1 MIIYQVTNT
10 VNGKRYIGQTRNT
23 LEHRKNS
30 HLVRVRNGTNR
41 PLYNAIR
48 KYGLSSFKWEKLETV
63 KNLQQLDARETF
75 YIKEANSLHPNGYN
89 LMAVGNNGH
98 SISQLTRDRMRKAS
112 SRPCSDSTKQKISDS
127 LKHRYAQEGFSEE
140 RAKKISNTLKK
151 TRVRRP
157 SVHTIVAKH
166 PEKGE
171 FEYAYITDFCRD
183 QAVSTAAAKRWLRG
197 ACKSKLGWKLE
208 RIPLCR

>member
-1 MIIYQVTNT
+1 M
-10 VNGKRYIGQTRNT
+10 RRRDFR
-23 LEHRKNS
+23 RK
-30 HLVRVRNGTNR
+30 
-41 PLYNAIR
+41 
-48 KYGLSSFKWEKLETV
+48 GLRRF
-63 KNLQQLDARETF
+63 Q
-75 YIKEANSLHPNGYN
+75 IH
-89 LMAVGNNGH
+89 
-98 SISQLTRDRMRKAS
+98 
-112 SRPCSDSTKQKISDS
+112 
-127 LKHRYAQEGFSEE
+127 
-140 RAKKISNTLKK
+140 LKK
-151 TRVRRP
+151 RRVRRP